1 MAVRII
7 PQGIDTPL
15 EDIEVR
21 VGDYQTMTDSH
32 GTAELEGASGSHEL
46 SVWRIDIEPVFI
58 ELKITEDTEIEVGVE
73 PGRFVDED
81 DERMW
86 M

>member
-1 MAVRII
+1 M
-7 PQGIDTPL
+7 
-15 EDIEVR
+15 
-21 VGDYQTMTDSH
+21 
-32 GTAELEGASGSHEL
+32 
-46 SVWRIDIEPVFI
+46 WRIDIEPVFI